1 MTAIFIIA
9 EVEKDDEVMG
19 FISTISLTFIPLLIG
34 IILLYGTYKRV
45 PTYESFV
52 EGGKEGIKIAV
63 SIIPFLVG
71 MLVAISIF
79 RASGALD
86 ALMNWLRPLMKS
98 MGVPAEIVPLLIIRP
113 ISGTAALG
121 MTSDLIAVYGP
132 DSFIGRLASVLQGS
146 TDTTFYVLTVYFG
159 AVGIKKMGDALKVGL
174 LADVVGI
181 IVSILIVGLIFGT
194 T

>member
-1 MTAIFIIA
+1 MEFIA
-9 EVEKDDEVMG
+9 G
-19 FISTISLTFIPLLIG
+19 LSLTFIPLLIG
-34 IILLYGTYKRV
+34 FILIYGTIKQV

-79 RASGALD
+79 RASGALE
-86 ALMNWLRPLMKS
+86 ALMNWIRPFMK
-98 MGVPAEIVPLLIIRP
+98 MIGVPAEIVPLLIIRP

-121 MTSDLIAVYGP
+121 MTSDLISVYGP

-181 IVSILIVGLIFGT
+181 IVAILVVALVFGT
-194 T
+194 K

>member
-1 MTAIFIIA
+1 M
-9 EVEKDDEVMG
+9 E
-19 FISTISLTFIPLLIG
+19 FISLISLTFIPLLIG
-34 IILLYGTYKRV
+34 FILIYGTIKQV

-86 ALMNWLRPLMKS
+86 AIMDWFRPFMKM
-98 MGVPAEIVPLLIIRP
+98 MGVPAEIVPLLLIRP

-181 IVSILIVGLIFGT
+181 IVSIIVVSFIFGT
-194 T
+194 K

>member
-1 MTAIFIIA
+1 MEFLSLISL
-9 EVEKDDEVMG
+9 G
-19 FISTISLTFIPLLIG
+19 FIPVLIG
-34 IILLYGTYKRV
+34 FILLYGTIKQV

-71 MLVAISIF
+71 MLVAISVF
-79 RASGALD
+79 RASGALE
-86 ALMNWLRPLMKS
+86 ALMNWIRPAMEAI
-98 MGVPAEIVPLLIIRP
+98 GVPAEIIPLIIIRP

-121 MTSDLIAVYGP
+121 MTSDLISVYGP

-181 IVSILIVGLIFGT
+181 IAAIVVVVLVFGAQ
-194 T
+194 